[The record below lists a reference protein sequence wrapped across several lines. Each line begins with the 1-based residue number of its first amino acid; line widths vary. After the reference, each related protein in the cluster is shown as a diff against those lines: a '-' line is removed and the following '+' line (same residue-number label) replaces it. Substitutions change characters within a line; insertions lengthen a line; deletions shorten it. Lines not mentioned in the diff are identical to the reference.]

1 MDAIYNSF
9 IIRPHIQQYM
19 DQSQYVKMLTLP
31 FQRLS
36 VLCQPVEDQTGQNT
50 KMGAVETDEG
60 QMMLEESEPEM
71 CCGDSYRGHAGDSG
85 DP

>member
-1 MDAIYNSF
+1 MDAIYSSF
-9 IIRPHIQQYM
+9 LIKPHIQQYM
-19 DQSQYVKMLTLP
+19 DQSQYCKVFITLP

-60 QMMLEESEPEM
+60 LKMVEESEPEM
-71 CCGDSYRGHAGDSG
+71 S
-85 DP
+85 

>member
-1 MDAIYNSF
+1 MLASTPVTPVIPYTAATL
-9 IIRPHIQQYM
+9 
-19 DQSQYVKMLTLP
+19 DQSQYRKMFITLP

-60 QMMLEESEPEM
+60 LKMVEESEPEM
-71 CCGDSYRGHAGDSG
+71 S
-85 DP
+85 